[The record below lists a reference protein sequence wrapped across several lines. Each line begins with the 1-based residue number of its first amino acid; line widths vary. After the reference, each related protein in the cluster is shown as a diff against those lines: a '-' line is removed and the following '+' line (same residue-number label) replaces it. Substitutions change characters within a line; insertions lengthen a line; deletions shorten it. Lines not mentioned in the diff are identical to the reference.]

1 MHSVRAISS
10 VGSERLPYKQEVTGS
25 TPVSPTKRLTKKST
39 FFSMSKSYFYILYSK
54 SQDKYYTGYTSSKLN
69 ERLRKHNSNHK
80 GYTGKA
86 DDWEVVYYEA
96 YAVKELAYKR
106 ERQVK
111 KWKSRLRIK
120 ELIMKHNNL

>member
-54 SQDKYYTGYTSSKLN
+54 SQDKYYSGYTSSKLN

-86 DDWEVVYYEA
+86 DDWEVVYYET

-106 ERQVK
+106 RTTG
-111 KWKSRLRIK
+111 
-120 ELIMKHNNL
+120 

>member
-1 MHSVRAISS
+1 
-10 VGSERLPYKQEVTGS
+10 
-25 TPVSPTKRLTKKST
+25 
-39 FFSMSKSYFYILYSK
+39 MSKSYFYILYSK